1 MAGIKNS
8 AAITV
13 RALES
18 PEDFRGCVRLQKEI
32 WGFSD
37 EDSLPVRLFIMARR
51 IGGQIFGA
59 FEGDELIG
67 FCVALPGLMGV
78 APGNGLIMMPPV
90 SVCHHVSTM
99 GHRALPMML

>member
-1 MAGIKNS
+1 MAASEEI
-8 AAITV
+8 

-37 EDSLPVRLFIMARR
+37 EDALPVRLFIVCRR

-59 FEGDELIG
+59 FDGDELIG
-67 FCVALPGLMGV
+67 FCVALPGLI
-78 APGNGLIMMPPV
+78 P
-90 SVCHHVSTM
+90 T
-99 GHRALPMML
+99 